1 VLATDHT
8 GQALVTLPDSLG
20 RQAFEAWIKALPD
33 SNSPSWIGLPA
44 TAEAQLKTRVA
55 RRVLANLT
63 LLQGTGGDSGS
74 NSSSNSS
81 SSGSAGEEGQ
91 GSSSGDSCSSAR
103 EQHDQQLQAELR
115 HTAQLVAPWIEALPA
130 PSQLPAAAIAGDSLS
145 SLSSSAASLPIERWL
160 ARELLRGST
169 VVTTVREDLLSIRYP
184 SLTTHLPW
192 FIIYVFFLCL
202 LLINLVLTCCFI
214 HLI

>member
-1 VLATDHT
+1 VLATDHM

-63 LLQGTGGDSGS
+63 LLQSTGGGD
-74 NSSSNSS
+74 SSSNSS
-81 SSGSAGEEGQ
+81 GSGSAGEEGQ
-91 GSSSGDSCSSAR
+91 GSSSGGGDSSSAR
-103 EQHDQQLQAELR
+103 EQHDQQLQAELC

-192 FIIYVFFLCL
+192 FIIYVFFY
-202 LLINLVLTCCFI
+202 VYY
-214 HLI
+214 

>member
-1 VLATDHT
+1 
-8 GQALVTLPDSLG
+8 
-20 RQAFEAWIKALPD
+20 
-33 SNSPSWIGLPA
+33 
-44 TAEAQLKTRVA
+44 
-55 RRVLANLT
+55 VLANLT
-63 LLQGTGGDSGS
+63 LLQSTGGGD
-74 NSSSNSS
+74 SSSNSS
-81 SSGSAGEEGQ
+81 GSGSAGEEGQ
-91 GSSSGDSCSSAR
+91 GSSSGGGDSSSAR

-192 FIIYVFFLCL
+192 FIIYVFFY
-202 LLINLVLTCCFI
+202 VYY
-214 HLI
+214 